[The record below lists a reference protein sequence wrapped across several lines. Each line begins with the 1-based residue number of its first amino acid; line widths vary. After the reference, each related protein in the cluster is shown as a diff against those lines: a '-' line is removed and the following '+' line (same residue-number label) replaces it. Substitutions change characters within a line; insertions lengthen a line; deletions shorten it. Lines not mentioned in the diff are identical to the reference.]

1 MAPGRYDW
9 TFSVRLPPYIPAS
22 YEGQHGRVQYWGK
35 AVLERRMKNDMDFTK
50 NFTVLGALDLNT
62 EPDAKVCSPL
72 VDQSIIGMILWQE
85 KPVIVLY
92 SYCAYIWLILYYIVW
107 TCLVLD
113 SPIGLLSDHL

>member
-22 YEGQHGRVQYWGK
+22 YEGQHGRVQYWAK

-62 EPDAKVCSPL
+62 EPDAKVGTNIGCYR
-72 VDQSIIGMILWQE
+72 SIISVEFQFYEFYVNKYNTDMM
-85 KPVIVLY
+85 
-92 SYCAYIWLILYYIVW
+92 
-107 TCLVLD
+107 T
-113 SPIGLLSDHL
+113 IGIKK